1 MNRSTQCADILE
13 YMRENDSISPLEAL
27 DELGCM
33 RLAAR
38 INDLRKAGYKIES
51 KRVSRKTAS
60 GKTVNYSRYRLAV

>member
-60 GKTVNYSRYRLAV
+60 GKTVNYSRYRRAV